1 MGKSRPMDISSDY
14 DSDHPSIEHPRSIV
28 HIDVDYFYA
37 QVEMMRHPEFQGK
50 PLGVQQKNI
59 VVTCNYEA
67 RAFGV
72 KKCMLIEEALRLCPS
87 LILVKG
93 EDLTP
98 YRRMSAKILELLHQF
113 TSSVE
118 KLGLDE
124 NFIDVTSVVNEYTT
138 RIGNNSKSSQHDEN
152 TTREESTFV
161 QQEDMDHC
169 MPVGKIFSTPEEEC
183 PCGCHT
189 RLAVASSIAMDM
201 RSKILNELGLT
212 CSAGIA
218 HNKLLAKL
226 GGAVNKPNQQTVVYP
241 CSAASLL
248 SSLGSVSKIP
258 GVGRRTA
265 ESLTANNILTVD
277 DVRKTPLERLQ
288 VKIGKELARKIKDY
302 AEGIDDTPVKPSGRP
317 QSIGLEDGFKKVSLV
332 DEVESRLSAL
342 LRRLTELAAE
352 DGRIPICL
360 KLTVRKQDSINKP
373 AAAGSSTGKRESRQC
388 AIPSHLV
395 PSSKGAK
402 GTHLYDHTKI
412 LALVMKLFH
421 RVVDISKPFHLTLL
435 GLAFTKFQE
444 EKCSGKNSIASF
456 LRKQVAVQS
465 VMDISSE
472 DCLSDVSLGSP
483 MSISNQQERSD
494 CEEENDEEFR
504 ENKDFGNKVQQIQ
517 SNSCHRLRNYDRAT
531 PSPIDIRYSG
541 DDDEDILSEV
551 EPSPKK
557 TKLEVWLSGRRESP
571 SIEMADL
578 RLNTPSS
585 SPISKSLLQSGPTT
599 FKSTIPIDLDKQVN
613 HSWPANTSGKKPN
626 DIFKYFIANK

>member
-1 MGKSRPMDISSDY
+1 M
-14 DSDHPSIEHPRSIV
+14 
-28 HIDVDYFYA
+28 
-37 QVEMMRHPEFQGK
+37 
-50 PLGVQQKNI
+50 
-59 VVTCNYEA
+59 
-67 RAFGV
+67 
-72 KKCMLIEEALRLCPS
+72 
-87 LILVKG
+87 
-93 EDLTP
+93 
-98 YRRMSAKILELLHQF
+98 
-113 TSSVE
+113 
-118 KLGLDE
+118 
-124 NFIDVTSVVNEYTT
+124 
-138 RIGNNSKSSQHDEN
+138 
-152 TTREESTFV
+152 
-161 QQEDMDHC
+161 
-169 MPVGKIFSTPEEEC
+169 
-183 PCGCHT
+183 
-189 RLAVASSIAMDM
+189 
-201 RSKILNELGLT
+201 
-212 CSAGIA
+212 
-218 HNKLLAKL
+218 
-226 GGAVNKPNQQTVVYP
+226 
-241 CSAASLL
+241 
-248 SSLGSVSKIP
+248 
-258 GVGRRTA
+258 
-265 ESLTANNILTVD
+265 
-277 DVRKTPLERLQ
+277 
-288 VKIGKELARKIKDY
+288 
-302 AEGIDDTPVKPSGRP
+302 KPSGRP

-360 KLTVRKQDSINKP
+360 KLTVRKQDSMNKP
-373 AAAGSSTGKRESRQC
+373 SSSTGKRESRQC

-402 GTHLYDHTKI
+402 GIHLYDHTKI

-444 EKCSGKNSIASF
+444 EKCSGKSIASF

-483 MSISNQQERSD
+483 MSINQQERSD

-504 ENKDFGNKVQQIQ
+504 ENKDFGNKVQVQ
-517 SNSCHRLRNYDRAT
+517 SNSCHRLRNFDRAT
-531 PSPIDIRYSG
+531 PSPIDIRCSG

-585 SPISKSLLQSGPTT
+585 SPISKSLLQTGPTA